1 VSKIYDE
8 LRRAQESKLSRD
20 TIPFDLLSSVI
31 ERVSPTI
38 PLPDVPAAEVAPR
51 INTTTQSAESSA
63 ASELTLGLA
72 STPDVATTANQIEL
86 ALTAAPDVVEI
97 PPSIGA
103 KFSDRSPSTGE
114 PITESE
120 ERADKPNHSQEELQ
134 APAKCD
140 TSLDVAPPAAKVP
153 FGVEPRYGEFDELF
167 SERTAFDKLPGWR
180 VSSRQAIFLSFLI
193 MGLIGLVFVLHSRR
207 NPQAPAGAAANV
219 QVPQAPS
226 QAQTLELK
234 SERNGRDDW
243 RLSWNGNAPSVQ
255 EASGAHIAI
264 NDGGRQK
271 EFDLGLGELR
281 NGSLVYSP
289 KSDNVLV
296 ELRLRYNNSQQNVS
310 EWVRIVDGKSSRVSA
325 KGPAVAE
332 AQAARNVR
340 SVSPALTPKPAPP
353 TPTAAIPADVNLKS
367 VEGQA
372 AVRNQVERPIESL
385 AESHTDSQ
393 FQALASSG
401 STNPPSGAKPVETV
415 PAAAGETALSVST
428 APGARTVPI
437 ESPEAKLRGFA
448 KTSVPAPDPAKL
460 IRGGN
465 PTYPAIARQAHIEGK
480 VEIHFRITAT
490 GEIADPVA
498 TNGSAVLVPA
508 ALDALKSWRY
518 SPARLN
524 GVPVESVSQVTFNF
538 KPN

>member
-1 VSKIYDE
+1 MSKIYDE
-8 LRRAQESKLSRD
+8 LRRAQESKLSRG

-38 PLPDVPAAEVAPR
+38 PLPDVPAAEVTPR
-51 INTTTQSAESSA
+51 INTTTQAAESSA
-63 ASELTLGLA
+63 ASELTLDLA
-72 STPDVATTANQIEL
+72 STPDAATTANQLEL
-86 ALTAAPDVVEI
+86 ALAAAPDVVEI

-134 APAKCD
+134 ASANCD
-140 TSLDVAPPAAKVP
+140 TSFDVAPPAAKVP

-167 SERTAFDKLPGWR
+167 SERTAFDKLPGLR
-180 VSSRQAIFLSFLI
+180 VSSRQAISLSFLI
-193 MGLIGLVFVLHSRR
+193 IGLIGLVFVLHSRR

-219 QVPQAPS
+219 QAPQTPS
-226 QAQTLELK
+226 QAQALELK
-234 SERNGRDDW
+234 SERNGPDW
-243 RLSWNGNAPSVQ
+243 RLSWNGNAPLVQ

-264 NDGGRQK
+264 DDGGRQK

-296 ELRLRYNNSQQNVS
+296 ELRLRYKNSRQNVS

-325 KGPAVAE
+325 KVPAVAE
-332 AQAARNVR
+332 AQPVRNVR
-340 SVSPALTPKPAPP
+340 SVSPALTSKPSPP
-353 TPTAAIPADVNLKS
+353 TPTAAISADVNLKS

-372 AVRNQVERPIESL
+372 AVRNQMERPIESP
-385 AESHTDSQ
+385 AESHADSQ
-393 FQALASSG
+393 AQALASSR
-401 STNPPSGAKPVETV
+401 STTPLSGAKPVEAVT
-415 PAAAGETALSVST
+415 AAAGETALSVST

>member
-8 LRRAQESKLSRD
+8 LRRAQESKLSRG

-38 PLPDVPAAEVAPR
+38 PLPDVPAAEVTPR
-51 INTTTQSAESSA
+51 INTTTQAAESSA
-63 ASELTLGLA
+63 ASELTLDLA
-72 STPDVATTANQIEL
+72 STPDAATTANQLEL
-86 ALTAAPDVVEI
+86 ALAAAPDVVEI

-134 APAKCD
+134 ASANCD
-140 TSLDVAPPAAKVP
+140 TSFDVAPPAAKVP

-167 SERTAFDKLPGWR
+167 SERTAFDKLPGLR
-180 VSSRQAIFLSFLI
+180 VSSRQAISLSFLI
-193 MGLIGLVFVLHSRR
+193 IGLIGLVFVLHSRR

-219 QVPQAPS
+219 QAPQTPS
-226 QAQTLELK
+226 QAQALELK
-234 SERNGRDDW
+234 SERNGPDW
-243 RLSWNGNAPSVQ
+243 RLSWNGNAPLVQ

-264 NDGGRQK
+264 DDGGRQK

-296 ELRLRYNNSQQNVS
+296 ELRLRYKNSRQNVS

-325 KGPAVAE
+325 KVPAVAE
-332 AQAARNVR
+332 AQPVRNVR
-340 SVSPALTPKPAPP
+340 SVSPALTSKPSPP
-353 TPTAAIPADVNLKS
+353 TPTAAISADVNLKS

-372 AVRNQVERPIESL
+372 AVRNQMERPIESP
-385 AESHTDSQ
+385 AESHADSQ
-393 FQALASSG
+393 AQALASSR
-401 STNPPSGAKPVETV
+401 STTPLSGAKPVEAVT
-415 PAAAGETALSVST
+415 AAAGETALSVST